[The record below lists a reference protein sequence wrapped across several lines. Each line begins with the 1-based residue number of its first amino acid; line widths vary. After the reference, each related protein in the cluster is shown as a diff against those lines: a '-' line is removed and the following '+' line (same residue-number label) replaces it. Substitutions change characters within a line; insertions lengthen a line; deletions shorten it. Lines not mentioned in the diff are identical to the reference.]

1 MNQIRDGSGSSS
13 RCGSCS
19 VCLVLPTT
27 VSIVVLM
34 VAILTSFGLASRG
47 GGYSIGA
54 AAIVASFL
62 LFIIL
67 FPAIGGVIFCV
78 RTGLTELTSML
89 MIILFCLA
97 VVFTLSPLIFVLAF
111 ALTIAGVVV
120 GEGDSAVRALAVF
133 AAVIELLAAVAGLF
147 LCVMCC
153 VYIRRHSLYQVTKE
167 EKQLAED
174 MAAKKKV
181 LMKRSGRGSD
191 VI

>member
-1 MNQIRDGSGSSS
+1 MNQIKDGSGSSS

-19 VCLVLPTT
+19 ICLVLSTI

-34 VAILTSFGLASRG
+34 VAVLTSFGLASRG

-54 AAIVASFL
+54 AAVVASFL

-67 FPAIGGVIFCV
+67 FPAVGGVIFCV
-78 RTGLTELTSML
+78 RTGLTELTSVL

-97 VVFTLSPLIFVLAF
+97 VVFTLSPFIFVLAF
-111 ALTIAGVVV
+111 ALTIAGVVA

-133 AAVIELLAAVAGLF
+133 AAVIELLAAAAGLF

-153 VYIRRHSLYQVTKE
+153 VYIRRHSPYQETKE
-167 EKQLAED
+167 EKQLSEN
-174 MAAKKKV
+174 MAAKKTT
-181 LMKRSGRGSD
+181 LMKKPGRGSD
-191 VI
+191 AI